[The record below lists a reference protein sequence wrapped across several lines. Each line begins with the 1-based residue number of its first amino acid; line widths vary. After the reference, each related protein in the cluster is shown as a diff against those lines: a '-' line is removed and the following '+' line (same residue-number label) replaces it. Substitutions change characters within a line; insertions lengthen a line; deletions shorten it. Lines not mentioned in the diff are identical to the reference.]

1 MTESKSVWA
10 IIYIEASDGAY
21 DREEWNLGSALFS
34 SEDKAEG
41 YARALNESD
50 DFYVHDVMELEVF

>member
-1 MTESKSVWA
+1 MSESQSVWA

-21 DREEWNLGSALFS
+21 DRDEWNLGSALFS

-41 YARALNESD
+41 YARALNEAD
-50 DFYVHDVMELEVF
+50 DFYVHDVIELEVF